1 MSLQDLV
8 NIGNYE
14 EALQLVSFKIG
25 NEEFG
30 VNILQVQEI
39 NRPTQITHVPNIP
52 DFIEG
57 VINLRGK
64 IVPVVNLRKKF
75 GLGEK
80 EYDKN
85 TRVIVVELNNKI
97 VGFIVDSVSEV
108 LRISKKVVEPPPELI
123 SSGID
128 SEYITGI
135 AKLDDRLLIL
145 LDLEKVLSAEEKESL
160 KEVPVKTDEN

>member
-14 EALQLVSFKIG
+14 EGLQLVSFKIW

-85 TRVIVVELNNKI
+85 TRVIVV
-97 VGFIVDSVSEV
+97 
-108 LRISKKVVEPPPELI
+108 
-123 SSGID
+123 
-128 SEYITGI
+128 
-135 AKLDDRLLIL
+135 
-145 LDLEKVLSAEEKESL
+145 
-160 KEVPVKTDEN
+160 